1 MTVPLQPCLR
11 DVWHDHVLFQG
22 DEVTGLID
30 PSAART
36 DTVAADI
43 SRLAGSLIADDR
55 RAWGKAMD
63 AYQAVRPLSAAK
75 RSRLSG
81 SWIAAA
87 CCSPGWPGSNAGI
100 LKACP
105 FHERV
110 LERLQRI
117 AARLSSHS

>member
-11 DVWHDHVLFQG
+11 DVWHDHVLFQE

-55 RAWGKAMD
+55 LAWGKAID
-63 AYQAVRPLSAAK
+63 AYQSVRPLSREEAALVGILD
-75 RSRLSG
+75 RSGVLLSG
-81 SWIAAA
+81 MTW
-87 CCSPGWPGSNAGI
+87 
-100 LKACP
+100 
-105 FHERV
+105 
-110 LERLQRI
+110 LERRYFECISFTERALERFQRI
-117 AARLSSHS
+117 AARLSSNS